1 MKEIEEMENPITET
15 YRSSAETVYSSCAEG
30 FIWNGWRY
38 FRLGVDNYEQ
48 LYY

>member
-1 MKEIEEMENPITET
+1 MNLDLKHRKESNGMEV
-15 YRSSAETVYSSCAEG
+15 SYSSSAEG

-38 FRLGVDNYEQ
+38 FWLGVDSYEI